1 MMLKGLSD
9 RFLSGLAPPISAVGY
24 VRCERSSTYTHVSAC
39 CLKLEE
45 ETKNID
51 FMALANFF
59 WRLLGRTDDEFE
71 NYRTTT
77 EFGYEFNEDGQLINI
92 EDGKRFQFNFY
103 NNKARDQRRY
113 EALGEVITEYVYEL
127 LVNECGLEKH
137 YVPVDAINGNEPF
150 SFIFMSPGALQ
161 QEKLLLLVHGTRVVR
176 AGQWARRLIIN
187 DCLDSGTQIPY
198 IWQAMEEGYG
208 VVVLNPNDN
217 RIDGERLERERNRM
231 ETSKKRDT
239 FDVKL
244 SKLTHRVQWQRR
256 FPVDASCSRCLPSQD
271 NESPEKHIEYV
282 WQHFVEQSRA
292 TRVFL
297 VAHSCGGQDF
307 VNVVRSNLDL
317 KLSLSAV
324 ALTASRHR
332 LPQKNKTMLEWFQ
345 KNSVNW
351 VASSEA
357 LDTRIHGHGDAYVE
371 LSAGTKKHGMTSWCA
386 LQSIFTYFDNKLE
399 NPDYQPARDKPD
411 ETGEVGRRR
420 RS

>member
-1 MMLKGLSD
+1 MKLFSQMHNMGGSHQQFQQPRID
-9 RFLSGLAPPISAVGY
+9 RCDLHPPRSGLNKVVCRPRQV
-24 VRCERSSTYTHVSAC
+24 
-39 CLKLEE
+39 EE

-51 FMALANFF
+51 FMAFANFF

-77 EFGYEFNEDGQLINI
+77 EFGYKFNEDGQLRNI

-127 LVNECGLEKH
+127 LVKKYGLEKH

-187 DCLDSGTQIPY
+187 DCLDSGTQMPY

-231 ETSKKRDT
+231 ETSKK
-239 FDVKL
+239 
-244 SKLTHRVQWQRR
+244 
-256 FPVDASCSRCLPSQD
+256 D

-282 WQHFVEQSRA
+282 WQRFVEQSRA

-307 VNVVRSNLDL
+307 VNVASSYPAVLGR
-317 KLSLSAV
+317 LSAV

>member
-1 MMLKGLSD
+1 MKLFSQMHNKGGS
-9 RFLSGLAPPISAVGY
+9 ISPREEDPAVA
-24 VRCERSSTYTHVSAC
+24 V
-39 CLKLEE
+39 EE

-51 FMALANFF
+51 FMAFANFV
-59 WRLLGRTDDEFE
+59 WRLLGWTDDEFE

-77 EFGYEFNEDGQLINI
+77 EFGYEFNKDGQLRNI

-137 YVPVDAINGNEPF
+137 YVPVEAIKRNEPF

-161 QEKLLLLVHGTRVVR
+161 KERLLLLVQGSGVVR

-198 IWQAMEEGYG
+198 IKQAMEEGYG

-217 RIDGERLERERNRM
+217 RVDGERLERERTRM
-231 ETSKKRDT
+231 EASKKGPQPNSTDADAASGLRMRGRRR
-239 FDVKL
+239 
-244 SKLTHRVQWQRR
+244 HQRYHYIR
-256 FPVDASCSRCLPSQD
+256 D

-307 VNVVRSNLDL
+307 VNVASSCPAVLGR
-317 KLSLSAV
+317 LSAV
-324 ALTASRHR
+324 ALTASSHR
-332 LPQKNKTMLEWFQ
+332 LPQKNKPMLEWFQ

-351 VASSEA
+351 VTSSEA

-371 LSAGTKKHGMTSWCA
+371 LSAGTTKHGMTSWCA

-399 NPDYQPARDKPD
+399 NPDYQPARDEPD

-420 RS
+420 WS

>member
-1 MMLKGLSD
+1 MLMG
-9 RFLSGLAPPISAVGY
+9 ATV
-24 VRCERSSTYTHVSAC
+24 
-39 CLKLEE
+39 EE

-59 WRLLGRTDDEFE
+59 WRLLGWMDDEFE

-77 EFGYEFNEDGQLINI
+77 EFGYEFNEDGQLRNI
-92 EDGKRFQFNFY
+92 EDGTRFQFNFY
-103 NNKARDQRRY
+103 NNRARDQRRY

-137 YVPVDAINGNEPF
+137 YVPVEAINGNEPF

-161 QEKLLLLVHGTRVVR
+161 QETLLLLVHGTVVR

-198 IWQAMEEGYG
+198 IKRAMEEGYG
-208 VVVLNPNDN
+208 VVVLNTNDN
-217 RIDGERLERERNRM
+217 RVDGERLERQRKSM
-231 ETSKKRDT
+231 EDAKKGPQPNST
-239 FDVKL
+239 
-244 SKLTHRVQWQRR
+244 
-256 FPVDASCSRCLPSQD
+256 DASAASGLRTRGRRRHQRYHYIRD
-271 NESPEKHIEYV
+271 NESPEQHIKYV
-282 WQHFVEQSRA
+282 WKHFVEDSRA

-307 VNVVRSNLDL
+307 VNMVSSCPDVLGR
-317 KLSLSAV
+317 LSAV
-324 ALTASRHR
+324 ALTASPHR

-371 LSAGTKKHGMTSWCA
+371 LSAGTKKHSMTSWCA